1 MNGKGRLFVKDN
13 GADKKINMPIAGEEI
28 IVRKDIE
35 IPVHIRLVRL
45 TIVRAPMGY
54 GKTMLLSKAFA
65 KAKSDIAWLAL
76 DEMDNDPIRFW
87 TYVITAIESSGKAID
102 KEKLL
107 SFIKTSPPHSMI
119 VDTLLNEM
127 SNNPGKMTLILDDY
141 HAITNPV
148 IHKTMNRFIDYLPHH
163 IKIYITSR
171 NEVPLAI
178 SKWQVK
184 GWVHEIGMKQLQFQ
198 LHEVKEF
205 YTKRSSSS
213 PESMLFYQQVLRITE
228 GWPLGIQLINLTGA
242 QDDQQWEAKDSTVM
256 SPVVASYLLHEIIAN
271 LTPTMQDF
279 LIRTSVLKELTPLT
293 CNYVMNRSDSENV
306 LIEIEKRGLFI
317 NRLEGK
323 RPAYR
328 YHNLFS
334 KALQDEMQQRFSK
347 DEINDIYVKT
357 AYILYEQGDYA
368 TAIELAIKGELF
380 SVADSWIEDNLVNI
394 FLSKQTDMFMRWVL
408 ILRKNSFE
416 VQIETLVVYA
426 FIFAM
431 KYEME
436 KAASLIR
443 ELERRNDKTDWKTDD
458 ELEDATLLLEIV
470 KVFMLFT
477 QWGPKEKQVVSL
489 QKKIHDSP
497 FPASSR
503 WRKVSIIYNHFE
515 PQLLRTSLGN
525 RGKLASIK
533 QLSTFNDVLR
543 SDKFLAHNLAGYSHG
558 LRAEIF
564 YEMNSLVES
573 QEHIDKAMEYA
584 NRNKDA
590 GLSVPMYIVQ
600 AKIYLANKQYIKAQA
615 ILDHAIESIPDTNWQ
630 CILITMKA
638 LSYIREESLERAEI
652 ELNKSSNLTHQQA
665 ESGLEFWMLVK
676 ARLHMENDNI
686 RKALYYIDQVA
697 KEAKEESQ
705 LTTVIEA
712 KVLRALCMWKST
724 KKKLALDTLHEA
736 LELAFK
742 SGYRRLFMDEKDLN
756 PLLVSYIKS
765 RMTLEQPEWK
775 AVPLVFAQSLRTDHV
790 ARPAIAV
797 NGKTK
802 PKLTPR
808 EEELIR
814 ALATG
819 SSNKEIAEQLF
830 LSEGTVRVYLSKVY
844 KKLNVNS
851 RTQAIL
857 QAKDWQ

>member
-1 MNGKGRLFVKDN
+1 M
-13 GADKKINMPIAGEEI
+13 MPIAGEEI
-28 IVRKDIE
+28 ISRKDID
-35 IPVHIRLVRL
+35 IPVQIKLVRL

-54 GKTMLLSKAFA
+54 GKTMLLSKKFA
-65 KAKSDIAWLAL
+65 KATGDVAWLTL
-76 DEMDNDPIRFW
+76 DEMDNDPVRFW
-87 TYVITAIESSGKAID
+87 TYVITSIESSGKAID

-107 SFIKTSPPHSMI
+107 SFIKTGPPHSMI
-119 VDTLLNEM
+119 VNALLNEM
-127 SNNPGKMTLILDDY
+127 SRNPGKMTLILDDY
-141 HAITNPV
+141 NSITNPI
-148 IHKTMNRFIDYLPHH
+148 IHKTMNHFIDYLPHH
-163 IKIYITSR
+163 IKIFISSR
-171 NEVPLAI
+171 NAVPLAL

-184 GWVHEIGMKQLQFQ
+184 GWVHEIGIKQLQFQ
-198 LHEVKEF
+198 LHEIKEF
-205 YTKRSSSS
+205 YSKQSIGSSG
-213 PESMLFYQQVLRITE
+213 SMYFYQQVLRITE
-228 GWPLGIQLINLTGA
+228 GWPLGIQLINLTGV

-256 SPVVASYLLHEIIAN
+256 SPVVASYLMHEIISS
-271 LTPTMQDF
+271 LSPTMQDF
-279 LIRTSVLKELTPLT
+279 LIRTSILKELTPHT
-293 CNYVMNRSDSENV
+293 CNHVTNQKDSEYM
-306 LIEIEKRGLFI
+306 LREIEKKGLFI
-317 NRLEGK
+317 NQLDDTC
-323 RPAYR
+323 ATYR

-334 KALQDEMQQRFSK
+334 KALQDEMQQRFSEK
-347 DEINDIYVKT
+347 EITDIYVKA
-357 AYILYEQGDYA
+357 AYIVYEEGDYS
-368 TAIELAIKGELF
+368 TAIELALKGKLF
-380 SVADSWIEDNLVNI
+380 DVADNWIEDNLVNI
-394 FLSKQTDMFMRWVL
+394 FMSKQTELFMRWVL
-408 ILRKNSFE
+408 LLRKNSFE
-416 VQIETLVVYA
+416 VQVETLVMYA

-436 KAASLIR
+436 KAASIIR
-443 ELERRNDKTDWKTDD
+443 ELERRHERTDWKNDD

-477 QWGPKEKQVVSL
+477 QWGAKEQEVVNL
-489 QKKIHDSP
+489 QKKIHNHP
-497 FPASSR
+497 FPATSR
-503 WRKVSIIYNHFE
+503 WKQVSIIYNHFE

-533 QLSTFNDVLR
+533 QLSTFNNILR
-543 SDKFLAHNLAGYSHG
+543 SEKFLAHNLAGYSHG

-564 YEMNSLVES
+564 YEMNSLEES
-573 QEHIDKAMEYA
+573 EEHIHKAMEC
-584 NRNKDA
+584 NKKNQDA

-600 AKIYLANKQYIKAQA
+600 SKIYLANKQYIKAQTF
-615 ILDHAIESIPDTNWQ
+615 LNHAIESTPDENWQ
-630 CILITMKA
+630 SILLTMKA
-638 LSYIREESLERAEI
+638 LGHIREGSLEKAEI
-652 ELNKSSNLTHQQA
+652 ELDKSSGLTQQQA

-676 ARLHMENDNI
+676 ARVHMENGDI

-697 KEAKEESQ
+697 KEAKDESQ

-712 KVLRALCMWKST
+712 KILRSLCMWKSA
-724 KKKLALDTLHEA
+724 KKKIALDTLHEA

-756 PLLVSYIKS
+756 VVLISYIKS
-765 RMTLEQPEWK
+765 RMTLEQLEWK
-775 AVPLVFAQSLRTDHV
+775 SVPLVFAQSLRTDHV
-790 ARPAIAV
+790 ARTPAPS